1 MKKKI
6 ASAFGLLMILAT
18 LLVSLSGCSNTAR
31 TNTPQSQQQGIS
43 VSGEGIVKITPDIAT
58 LNLGV
63 TARALTVVAAQSQ
76 VSTAMNQ
83 VMSALTSNNIA
94 QKDIQTQNYT
104 IQQITTVPPPVTE
117 TPYSSSSGTSS
128 SGGSVI
134 PIAPPITTL
143 TPPNTIATRQVIM
156 YEVSNRITVT
166 IRTINNTG
174 ALIDAV
180 VAAGGNLISI
190 NNISLSVDQPD
201 QYYIQARKL
210 AMTDAGNKASQLAK
224 LAGVTLGKATYISE
238 SSSPLIYPQIFGA
251 ANVAT
256 APTTSI
262 NPGETDMTIDVQV
275 TYAIR

>member
-18 LLVSLSGCSNTAR
+18 LLVSLSGCSNTAG
-31 TNTPQSQQQGIS
+31 TNTHQSQQQGIS

-83 VMSALTSNNIA
+83 EMSALTSNNIA
-94 QKDIQTQNYT
+94 QKDIQTQNYI

-134 PIAPPITTL
+134 PIAPPITTI
-143 TPPNTIATRQVIM
+143 TPPTTIATRPVVM

-174 ALIDAV
+174 SLIDAV
-180 VAAGGNLISI
+180 VSSGGNLISI
-190 NNISLSVDQPD
+190 DNISLSVDQPN

-224 LAGVTLGKATYISE
+224 LAGVTLGKVTYISE
-238 SSSPLIYPQIFGA
+238 SSSPLIYPQIFGT
-251 ANVAT
+251 ANVA
-256 APTTSI
+256 ASPTTSI
-262 NPGETDMTIDVQV
+262 NPGETDITIDVQV